1 MYITELDAGKF
12 ATGGNAGRNL
22 VFYSRNHFLFFFFAC
37 NFMSVGDYSLQ
48 PNEEICH
55 AFTFQIKL
63 NSKLPFISLPVS
75 FFVTVFTSIV
85 EAVIL
90 IIFLNSK
97 LTCLIIAYI
106 NIIGD
111 RTKL

>member
-1 MYITELDAGKF
+1 MQV
-12 ATGGNAGRNL
+12 NL
-22 VFYSRNHFLFFFFAC
+22 QQVEMQVGTLFFIVATFFYFYFFAC

-85 EAVIL
+85 EAVI
-90 IIFLNSK
+90 
-97 LTCLIIAYI
+97 
-106 NIIGD
+106 
-111 RTKL
+111 